1 MVNYLP
7 IIDNTILDSA
17 MIQRRIESKI
27 LDALN
32 FSPVV
37 FLAGARQTGKSTLAQ
52 AIAKKRNLHYVTLD
66 DLTILQAARND
77 PQGFI
82 SSYARPI
89 VIDEVQRVPQLLL
102 EIKRQ
107 VDTDRKPGQFF
118 LTGSANAL
126 MLPKVAD
133 ALVGRIVIFTLFPF
147 SYDEIHGFQ
156 NRILDHLSV
165 GIRLGNYPEFNR
177 KKLIDII
184 LTGGYPEVL
193 KIKTPEQKRLW
204 FQSYISTI
212 LQRDIRDLSR
222 IEGVYELPRL
232 LTFLSYQTGSL
243 MNLSNLSRELG
254 IPLMTLKRY
263 VSLLETIFLIH
274 RLPAWFSN
282 IGKRLIKTPKVFFN
296 DSGLLAYLLG
306 LDESVEENDKLFGQL
321 FENFIFQELTKQI
334 SWNSQSYKLFYFR
347 TASGKETDFVLET
360 QKHELIGIEVK
371 LKQTIQSKD
380 FDGLR
385 ELKKLT
391 RDRFKAGYVL
401 FLGDNAI
408 PFGDNLF
415 TLPISAFLGID
426 SKRA

>member
-1 MVNYLP
+1 M
-7 IIDNTILDSA
+7 
-17 MIQRRIESKI
+17 
-27 LDALN
+27 
-32 FSPVV
+32 
-37 FLAGARQTGKSTLAQ
+37 
-52 AIAKKRNLHYVTLD
+52 
-66 DLTILQAARND
+66 QAARND

-82 SSYARPI
+82 SSYAGPI
-89 VIDEVQRVPQLLL
+89 VIYEVQRVPQLLL

-107 VDTDRKPGQFF
+107 VDANRKPGQFF

-133 ALVGRIVIFTLFPF
+133 ALVGRIVIFILFPF

-193 KIKTPEQKRLW
+193 KITTPEQKRLW

-306 LDESVEENDKLFGQL
+306 LDESVEGNDKLFGQL

-391 RDRFKAGYVL
+391 TDRFKAGYVL
-401 FLGDNAI
+401 FLGNTAV

>member
-1 MVNYLP
+1 ML
-7 IIDNTILDSA
+7 
-17 MIQRRIESKI
+17 QRRIKSKI
-27 LDALN
+27 VDALN

-52 AIAKKRNLHYVTLD
+52 AIAREKNLQYVTLD
-66 DLTILQAARND
+66 DLTILQAARSD

-89 VIDEVQRVPQLLL
+89 IIDEVQRVPQLLL

-107 VDTDRKPGQFF
+107 VDADRKPGQFF

-133 ALVGRIVIFTLFPF
+133 ALVGRIIIFTLFPF
-147 SYDEIHGFQ
+147 SYDEINGFQ
-156 NRILDHLSV
+156 NRILDQLSA
-165 GIRLGNYPEFNR
+165 GIRLGNYPEFSR
-177 KKLIDII
+177 KNLIDSI
-184 LTGGYPEVL
+184 LTGGYPEIL
-193 KIKTPEQKRLW
+193 KIKTLRQKRLW

-212 LQRDIRDLSR
+212 LQRDIRDLSK

-232 LTFLSYQTGSL
+232 LSFLSYQAGSL

-263 VSLLETIFLIH
+263 ISLLETILLIH

-296 DSGLLAYLLG
+296 DSGLLGYLLG
-306 LDESVEENDKLFGQL
+306 IDESFANDGKLFGQL
-321 FENFIFQELTKQI
+321 FENYVFQELIKQI
-334 SWNSQSYKLFYFR
+334 SWSNQLFELFYFR

-360 QKHELIGIEVK
+360 QKRELIGIEVK
-371 LKQTIQSKD
+371 FKETIQSKD

-391 RDRFKAGYVL
+391 KNRFKAGYVL
-401 FLGDNAI
+401 FLGNNAV

-415 TLPISAFLGID
+415 TLPISAFLGIE
-426 SKRA
+426 